1 MKIEKYISALLY
13 RYQCVIIPGFGALL
27 TEIKSSYYSEEKQC
41 FFPPQKSLSFNVN
54 IKHNDGLL
62 ANHIATEEKIS
73 YDEAVLLIN
82 TEVKGWNLEISNIGR
97 LELACIGVF
106 QTNEEGGLVFEPI
119 SNSNY
124 LKTSFGLST
133 VIANTVERTPI
144 IPLVETVVVP
154 TVKRNK
160 AYTFLKYAAV
170 VTVLVSTASVF
181 INKGY
186 EAYLNDEAYTIEKNV
201 QSKVQDKIQ
210 QATFI
215 IEPAATTISIPV
227 KPEEIIEE
235 VAPVDVKPYHII
247 ACAFRAE
254 KTSINEAEKLKR
266 KGFKDA
272 KALPRTK
279 YGVYPVSYGGYAT
292 QGEAQ
297 KEMRVIHN
305 TTNIDAWILVQ

>member
-13 RYQCVIIPGFGALL
+13 RYQCVIIPGFGAFL

-62 ANHIATEEKIS
+62 ANHIAIEEKIT
-73 YDEAVLLIN
+73 YDQAVEQIN
-82 TEVKGWNLEISNIGR
+82 TEVKGWDLEISNIGR
-97 LELACIGVF
+97 LEVANVGIF
-106 QTNEEGGLVFEPI
+106 TTNEEGGLVFEPV
-119 SNSNY
+119 SESNY

-133 VIANTVERTPI
+133 VIASTVERAPI
-144 IPLVETVVVP
+144 IPLIETVEVP

-170 VTVLVSTASVF
+170 VTVLASTASVF
-181 INKGY
+181 VNKGY
-186 EAYLNDEAYTIEKNV
+186 EAYLNDESYTVQKNV
-201 QSKVQDKIQ
+201 QAQVQNKIQ

-227 KPEEIIEE
+227 KAEEIVEE

-247 ACAFRAE
+247 ACAFRSE
-254 KTSINEAEKLKR
+254 NTSKSEAEKLKK
-266 KGFKDA
+266 KGFENA
-272 KALPRTK
+272 IALPRTK
-279 YGVYPVSYGGYAT
+279 YGVYPVSYGGYST

-297 KEMRVIHN
+297 KEMRTIHN
-305 TTNIDAWILVQ
+305 TINIDAWILVQ

>member
-13 RYQCVIIPGFGALL
+13 RYQCVIIPGFGAFL

-54 IKHNDGLL
+54 IQHNDGLL

-82 TEVKGWNLEISNIGR
+82 SEIKEWNTEITNIGR
-97 LELACIGVF
+97 LELTSVGVF
-106 QTNEEGGLVFEPI
+106 QANEEGGLVFEPI
-119 SNSNY
+119 TNSNY

-133 VIANTVERTPI
+133 VMANTLERTPI
-144 IPLVETVVVP
+144 IPLIETVEVP
-154 TVKRNK
+154 TVRKNK

-170 VTVLVSTASVF
+170 VTVLLSTASVF
-181 INKGY
+181 VNKGY
-186 EAYLNDEAYTIEKNV
+186 EAYLNDEAYTIERNV
-201 QSKVQDKIQ
+201 QDKVQDKIQ

-227 KPEEIIEE
+227 KAEEIIEE

-247 ACAFRAE
+247 ACAFRSE
-254 KTSINEAEKLKR
+254 NTSKSEAEKLKR
-266 KGFKDA
+266 KGFENA
-272 KALPRTK
+272 VALPRTK
-279 YGVYPVSYGGYAT
+279 YGVYPVSYGGYST
-292 QGEAQ
+292 QGQAQ
-297 KEMRVIHN
+297 KEMRTIHN
-305 TTNIDAWILVQ
+305 TINIDAWILVQ